1 MIPAEIF
8 VRMRAPPHRLL
19 LQMTL
24 AVFGLGLA
32 GCASVSTYHDP
43 FDASLVPAAQSA
55 VGRTAAAPSLRVL
68 LAGSTAASM
77 KELADWSNLG
87 ASLLNPASMID
98 EVDPRHFQD
107 DLNRVLAPGFRS
119 IEYVYWNAPDS
130 RTPADYLLTLD
141 IQVKLG
147 RHSFGEN
154 QVDLIGVLS
163 KPGGGPRETI
173 AGHGKSTIGFP
184 AFHQHFAEARQAAFD
199 EFARELGGS
208 RLLAAYQRTPPAPGG
223 AQLARAETPPPSLAE
238 SAEAKATA
246 AEAPV
251 KPEARGGLYDLESKI
266 AFNVLDRVYYDAASG
281 ELALIGHHDDRFKGP
296 DIPYL
301 QHLATL
307 LEHPKPEFSL
317 AWTPDSSRRV
327 DALFAHEP
335 SQQESDAQAE
345 RLGAM
350 VDSSGLISH
359 TGALMLPALG
369 IYPINDNRAPGELGV
384 ETQSINGGR
393 VVVMKVEPGSAAE
406 KAGLK
411 PVDFIVSVRPDQP
424 VFFTSELLRQVR
436 FAGAGA
442 EIEITYQRQG
452 ELFTTRATLD
462 AAADSNPWQGVNRY
476 DLIGLLYRAAGNP
489 DPANVIYAMGIMNT
503 MAVEKEQKAG
513 LQAYQALMHALGMD
527 TDFQHLQEVG
537 ANSAPPYADAYNF
550 GLKLSQQLDSVFH
563 FDGAPLQDFFA
574 TAVRQGNDPGAA
586 AGQVMNEFD
595 RYLKPKVGEL
605 IDRLIFRPG
614 VGFQIPP
621 ELVEEEYHVHP
632 EMTPEYLG
640 VPGDSQLARLMLASD
655 YLGKQLS
662 NRQDLKRKIPDYQT
676 QIEYQINHP
685 EAGHR
690 SNTAYRVWISVAGID
705 AAQSADGRTL
715 ALRNARM
722 RFNIRETDNRQNDL
736 PNQQP
741 GGYEDVL
748 TGLYDQFETEFPEL
762 HELREAAKLAAVAV
776 WMQQQDPAVRL
787 PAEGRASWQGP
798 EKVDGLVYIYLTA
811 NQQHESKIIKIA
823 EGGVSLVP
831 FPAGNRAVWFPTD
844 ASVVDL
850 RGSALLTPPTDSQ
863 IVTTAKP
870 GASGPSFTTGWSAQT
885 TVDGKTQDAV
895 VLSGRSAFGT
905 KIARPDLGPTLTHA
919 VVGPGSDTKA
929 SDQLLS
935 AAATAGTNGDLTKN
949 YDAGNAAYAGSVK
962 FGSGDPAGF
971 TEREKKD
978 PRMVAAL
985 QRLGDLQA
993 RREQLNAERDQL
1005 TLARNAEKDPVK
1017 MQALTVELDQ
1027 KDRDYQHN
1035 LTDLAE
1041 QKVQVQKTKRLIDD
1055 TVETSPPLP
1064 GPPSKP

>member
-1 MIPAEIF
+1 MIPAEIILQ
-8 VRMRAPPHRLL
+8 MRASAHRLPL
-19 LQMTL
+19 PMIL
-24 AVFGLGLA
+24 AVIGLCLA

-43 FDASLVPAAQSA
+43 FDAALAPAAQSA
-55 VGRTAAAPSLRVL
+55 IGPAAAGPSLRVV

-77 KELADWSNLG
+77 KDLADWSNLG
-87 ASLLNPASMID
+87 ATLLNPASMID

-107 DLNRVLAPGFRS
+107 DLNRVLAPGFRR

-130 RTPADYLLTLD
+130 GSQTDYLLTLD

-163 KPGGGPRETI
+163 KPGGGARETL

-184 AFHQHFAEARQAAFD
+184 AFHQHFTEARQAAFD
-199 EFARELGGS
+199 EFARQLGAS
-208 RLLAAYQRTPPAPGG
+208 RLLAAYQETTP
-223 AQLARAETPPPSLAE
+223 ARGREQPTQVEIPSSHLAE
-238 SAEAKATA
+238 SAA
-246 AEAPV
+246 APPV
-251 KPEARGGLYDLESKI
+251 VPQKTEARGGLYDLESKI
-266 AFNVLDRVYYDAASG
+266 SFNVLDRAYYDAATG
-281 ELALIGHHDDRFKGP
+281 QLALIGHHDDRFKGP

-307 LEHPKPEFSL
+307 LECPKPEFSL

-327 DALFAHEP
+327 DALFAREL

-350 VDSSGLISH
+350 VDSSGLITH

-369 IYPINDNRAPGELGV
+369 IYPVNENRPPGELGV

-393 VVVMKVEPGSAAE
+393 VVVMKIVPGSAAE
-406 KAGLK
+406 KAGLRQL
-411 PVDFIVSVRPDQP
+411 DFIVSVRPDRP
-424 VFFTSELLRQVR
+424 VFFPSELQRQVR

-442 EIEITYQRQG
+442 EVEITYQRQN

-462 AAADSNPWQGVNRY
+462 AAADPDPWQGVNRY
-476 DLIGLLYRAAGNP
+476 DLIGLLYRAAGDP

-513 LQAYQALMHALGMD
+513 LQAYTALMHALGMD
-527 TDFQHLQEVG
+527 ADFQHLQEVG
-537 ANSAPPYADAYNF
+537 ANSAPPYADSYNF

-563 FDGAPLQDFFA
+563 FDGRPLQDFFA
-574 TAVRQGNDPGAA
+574 AAVRQGSDPGSA

-621 ELVEEEYHVHP
+621 ELVEEEYHIHP

-640 VPGDSQLARLMLASD
+640 VPRDSQLARLMLASD

-685 EAGHR
+685 VVGHR

-705 AAQSADGRTL
+705 AAQSADSRTL
-715 ALRNARM
+715 ALRDARM
-722 RFNIRETDNRQNDL
+722 RFNIRETDSRENDL

-776 WMQQQDPAVRL
+776 WMQQQDPGVRL

-811 NQQHESKIIKIA
+811 NQRHESKIIKIA

-831 FPAGNRAVWFPTD
+831 FPAGNRAVRFPTD
-844 ASVVDL
+844 AAVVDL
-850 RGSALLTPPTDSQ
+850 RGTALLVPPPDSQ

-870 GASGPSFTTGWSAQT
+870 GASGPSFTSGWAAQT

-905 KIARPDLGPTLTHA
+905 KIARPDLGPPVTPA
-919 VVGPGSDTKA
+919 VVEPGPNTKA
-929 SDQLLS
+929 ADQLLS
-935 AAATAGTNGDLTKN
+935 AAATAGSNGDLTKN
-949 YDAGNAAYAGSVK
+949 YDGGNAAYAGSVK

-971 TEREKKD
+971 TEREKED

-985 QRLGDLQA
+985 QRLGALQA
-993 RREQLNAERDQL
+993 RREELNAERDQL
-1005 TLARNAEKDPVK
+1005 TLARNSEKDQRK
-1017 MQALTVELDQ
+1017 MQALTEKLGQ
-1027 KDRDYQHN
+1027 KDQEYQHN
-1035 LTDLAE
+1035 LTELAE
-1041 QKVQVQKTKRLIDD
+1041 QKEVVAKTKRIIDD
-1055 TVETSPPLP
+1055 TVETPPP
-1064 GPPSKP
+1064 QPAPPKKP